1 MIRQIGEPFD
11 SAKPADLV
19 DDWSD
24 ARWKAS
30 LKLGSS
36 DHVE

>member
-1 MIRQIGEPFD
+1 MIRQIDEPFD
-11 SAKPADLV
+11 SAKLADLV
-19 DDWSD
+19 GDWSD